1 MPNIIINNYCNQKCE
16 YCFAE
21 DNMNSKLKKDMSIL
35 TFIKILKYL
44 RQNNDPNIR
53 ILWWEPLLSSNIKR
67 FLWLSIK
74 WWFNTIIFS
83 NINIKNSKIRE
94 IFDNLVINTWFR
106 INCNI
111 NNLEFYSSDELEN
124 IGLNLE
130 YLKRIWVNLI
140 LWYNIYN
147 LNKNADF
154 IFELAEKYN
163 IQAIN
168 LKITNSSLWS
178 QLIIDNSQR
187 DLGIYLYNLIQ
198 KYHQRFFIEFSCGL
212 DQTIFLEE
220 ELEYIKNYTNIT
232 LRFGCDWNIWKFD
245 INTNGTIF
253 KCFPLQD
260 LYKNNI
266 NTVDFLIKESISIEE
281 NLDFL
286 SNSFWKIVSHWECS
300 GNSIIK
306 YGSKPVMG

>member
-94 IFDNLVINTWFR
+94 IFDNLVINAWFR

>member
-21 DNMNSKLKKDMSIL
+21 DNMNSKLKKDMGIL

-94 IFDNLVINTWFR
+94 IFDNLVINAWFR